1 MDRPRTVGQTAE
13 TDPLAEP
20 RPAGVASEH
29 KAGNSSHHQPPSGCA
44 CGRTLLLA
52 LLLVAALGAF
62 LFRQPIRCDQISATI
77 SAAVGPLSV
86 ASGQASALTEATPNV
101 LPPTVPAPAPPP
113 AFLAPAP
120 AKPLEAPVP
129 FVMRS
134 KDPCV
139 PVLGQKVV
147 VGPREEF
154 EYVQSAMEKE
164 WFQEPRMGQICKLAL
179 QQKQQAAMWLNY
191 SKAVFKPVVDQP
203 PRDPTPQ
210 EAEVLSYF
218 LDKDQRRHWIEPLSG
233 VARNPHS
240 VCPNTGGV
248 DKFDIQ
254 YLVLETYC
262 GHPGP
267 KPRVKLFDMGC
278 TTNWNWKLP
287 KYDFY
292 NVDYRRGV
300 GLGPSI
306 PLFFNMYRDR
316 CMEFDD
322 IFGWEAKGMNPNEWW
337 SPLPDNIRERTR
349 FYNIPV
355 NETSCQMSTKG
366 LFAERGSFLHMLP
379 YAAKP
384 EDFVVVKLDI
394 DGGPEL
400 AIMEA
405 LIRFPELS
413 SLVDEIFFEYHFWFD
428 GGNFGWGQVD
438 KAWAVLLVVFLFFFF
453 FLRCCLGLR
462 VSLLGFV
469 V

>member
-1 MDRPRTVGQTAE
+1 MRLRIHLGIELATA
-13 TDPLAEP
+13 
-20 RPAGVASEH
+20 
-29 KAGNSSHHQPPSGCA
+29 C
-44 CGRTLLLA
+44 
-52 LLLVAALGAF
+52 
-62 LFRQPIRCDQISATI
+62 TI
-77 SAAVGPLSV
+77 SSPAVAVVGCNLEQLVFYLHNIGGYQEMMLDSY
-86 ASGQASALTEATPNV
+86 SSYTRKCQLQASAFTETAPNV
-101 LPPTVPAPAPPP
+101 LPPIVPLGVGLRQRLNRRFSLTMVVLAVKWRSRHKAPG
-113 AFLAPAP
+113 
-120 AKPLEAPVP
+120 P

-164 WFQEPRMGQICKLAL
+164 WFRERRVGQICKLAL
-179 QQKQQAAMWLNY
+179 QQKQQAALWLNY
-191 SKAVFKPVVDQP
+191 SAAVFKPVVDQP
-203 PRDPTPQ
+203 PRDPTPE
-210 EAEVLSYF
+210 EAKVLSYF
-218 LDKDQRRHWIEPLSG
+218 LDKDGRRHWIEPLSG
-233 VARNPHS
+233 VARHPHS
-240 VCPNTGGV
+240 VCPHTGGV

-254 YLVLETYC
+254 YLLLESYC

-267 KPRVKLFDMGC
+267 KPRMKLFDMGC

-287 KYDFY
+287 HYDFY
-292 NVDYRRGV
+292 NVDYHHGV
-300 GLGPSI
+300 GRGPSI

-322 IFGWEAKGMNPNEWW
+322 IFGWEAERKDQKEWW
-337 SPLPDNIRERTR
+337 SPLPDDIRARTR

-355 NETSCQMSTKG
+355 NETSCQMSTAG

-400 AIMEA
+400 SIMEA
-405 LIRFPELS
+405 LIRYPELS

-428 GGNFGWGQVD
+428 GGDFGWGQVNKERNVD
-438 KAWAVLLVVFLFFFF
+438 TALDLMKR
-453 FLRCCLGLR
+453 LRQAGIR
-462 VSLLGFV
+462 SHFWI
-469 V
+469 

>member
-1 MDRPRTVGQTAE
+1 MGPWS
-13 TDPLAEP
+13 LWSS
-20 RPAGVASEH
+20 PAAIVVFVVAVV
-29 KAGNSSHHQPPSGCA
+29 ALVVVA
-44 CGRTLLLA
+44 TMV
-52 LLLVAALGAF
+52 LLLVL
-62 LFRQPIRCDQISATI
+62 LVI
-77 SAAVGPLSV
+77 
-86 ASGQASALTEATPNV
+86 
-101 LPPTVPAPAPPP
+101 
-113 AFLAPAP
+113 
-120 AKPLEAPVP
+120 
-129 FVMRS
+129 
-134 KDPCV
+134 
-139 PVLGQKVV
+139 

-154 EYVQSAMEKE
+154 EYVPSAFEKE
-164 WFQEPRMGQICKLAL
+164 WTEQTRMGQICKLAL
-179 QQKQQAAMWLNY
+179 QQKAQAALWLNY

-203 PRDPTPQ
+203 ARDPTPQ

-218 LDKDQRRHWIEPLSG
+218 LDKDKRRHWIEPLSG

-254 YLVLETYC
+254 YLVLDSYC
-262 GHPGP
+262 GIPGP

-278 TTNWNWKLP
+278 TTNWNWKNP
-287 KYDFY
+287 QYDFQ
-292 NVDYRRGV
+292 NVDYRKGV

-322 IFGWEAKGMNPNEWW
+322 IYGWEARNLNQNEWW
-337 SPLPDNIRERTR
+337 FPLPDHIRERTR

-355 NETSCQMSTKG
+355 NETPCRLTTEG
-366 LFAERGSFLHMLP
+366 VFAEKGSFLHMLP

-384 EDFVVVKLDI
+384 EDFVVVKMDI

-405 LIRFPELS
+405 LARYPELS

-438 KAWAVLLVVFLFFFF
+438 PQRNVDTALDLMRR
-453 FLRCCLGLR
+453 LRLAGIR
-462 VSLLGFV
+462 SHFWI
-469 V
+469 